1 MYPIKDFMT
10 TSILS
15 VDSQTFVTEAA
26 KLISTKKISSPLV
39 KEGEVY
45 VGIVTKTDFFKKLIA
60 EDLDP
65 KTTNIAFVMSK
76 PFFLDENVQRGE
88 ASEFMLRK
96 KSKHLV
102 VTHAKQVV
110 GILTT
115 KDMVG

>member
-1 MYPIKDFMT
+1 
-10 TSILS
+10 
-15 VDSQTFVTEAA
+15 VTEAA
-26 KLISTKKISSPLV
+26 KLISTKKISSLLV
-39 KEGEVY
+39 KEVEEY

-110 GILTT
+110 GILIT
-115 KDMVG
+115 KDIVG

>member
-1 MYPIKDFMT
+1 M
-10 TSILS
+10 S

-26 KLISTKKISSPLV
+26 KLMSTKKISSLLV
-39 KEGEVY
+39 KEGEEY
-45 VGIVTKTDFFKKLIA
+45 VGIVTKTDFFKKLIV
-60 EDLDP
+60 EELDP
-65 KTTNIAFVMSK
+65 KTTNIASVMTK
-76 PFFLDENVQRGE
+76 PFFSLDEYVQRSE

-115 KDMVG
+115 KNMVG